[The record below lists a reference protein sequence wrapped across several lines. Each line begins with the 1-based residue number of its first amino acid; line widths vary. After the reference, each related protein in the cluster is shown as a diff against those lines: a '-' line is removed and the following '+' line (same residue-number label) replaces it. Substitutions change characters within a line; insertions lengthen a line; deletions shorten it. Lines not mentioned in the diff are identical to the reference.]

1 MMNLKVLILGCGSIG
16 TRHAKNLR
24 SIGIRNIILC
34 DKDKSRLESL
44 AKIIGT
50 NLLYLD
56 YKKAVRGNKDI
67 SAAVIC
73 TPTSYHMDQA
83 MYFAKNKINLFVEKP
98 LSHNLYKTK
107 NLQRLANSNKLVVMM
122 GHSYMFE
129 HGFIKLKSLLDKK
142 ILGSVYFVTYLQ
154 GQFLPDWHPYA
165 DYRLEYTARK
175 ELGGGALL
183 TLTSHSFY
191 VLEWLFG
198 KIKSLDGKIVTR
210 AGHLDVNVDDSV
222 FLLMR
227 TDDDIIIQSQNNFI
241 VPIHQHKII
250 IEGEKGRM
258 EFDFVGKKITIMLRN
273 KKDRIIDVDKGPND
287 RFVKEMSYF
296 LTSLKNNNLDENLNL
311 ESGIRFLNKMKSLLT
326 S

>member
-56 YKKAVRGNKDI
+56 YKKAVRENKDI

>member
-1 MMNLKVLILGCGSIG
+1 MNLKVLILGCGSIG

-24 SIGIRNIILC
+24 SIGIKNIILC

-44 AKIIGT
+44 AKVIGT

-56 YKKAVRGNKDI
+56 YKQAIRKNKDI

-73 TPTSYHMDQA
+73 TPTSYHMEQA

-98 LSHNLYKTK
+98 LSHNLYKIK
-107 NLQRLANSNKLVVMM
+107 NLQRLVDSNKLVVMM

-191 VLEWLFG
+191 VIEWLFG

-222 FLLMR
+222 FLLLR
-227 TDDDIIIQSQNNFI
+227 TDDGIIIQSQNNFI
-241 VPIHQHKII
+241 VPIHQHEII

-258 EFDFVGKKITIMLRN
+258 EFDFVGKKITIMLRD

-296 LTSLKNNNLDENLNL
+296 LSSLKNNNLDGNLNL